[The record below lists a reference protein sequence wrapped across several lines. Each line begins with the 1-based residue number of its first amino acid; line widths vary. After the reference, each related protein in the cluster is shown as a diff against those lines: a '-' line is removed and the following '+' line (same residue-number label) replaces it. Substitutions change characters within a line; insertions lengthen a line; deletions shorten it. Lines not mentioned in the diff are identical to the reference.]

1 MPWPYQL
8 AGIGLETWEKK
19 VKDEWSSFA
28 GYYWSLASVRL
39 WNFFSGGPK
48 KQVVV
53 FCQKSK
59 YATETLAE
67 TFESGPLCTTDL
79 FQNKLVAYF

>member
-8 AGIGLETWEKK
+8 AGIVGLDTWEKK
-19 VKDEWSSFA
+19 VKDKCSSFA

-48 KQVVV
+48 K
-53 FCQKSK
+53 
-59 YATETLAE
+59 
-67 TFESGPLCTTDL
+67 
-79 FQNKLVAYF
+79 